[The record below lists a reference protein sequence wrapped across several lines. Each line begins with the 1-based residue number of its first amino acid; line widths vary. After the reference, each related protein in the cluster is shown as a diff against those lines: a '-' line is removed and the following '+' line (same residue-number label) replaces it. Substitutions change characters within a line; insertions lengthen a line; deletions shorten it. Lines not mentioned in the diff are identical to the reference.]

1 MTGNGIPAAA
11 DVIVVGSGSAGAV
24 VARRLVDAGA
34 QVVLLESGDA
44 DLNPAPRLP
53 DGAAGRLRGP

>member
-1 MTGNGIPAAA
+1 MAATRHAEPSVA

-34 QVVLLESGDA
+34 HVLLLESGA
-44 DLNPAPRLP
+44 VEKF
-53 DGAAGRLRGP
+53 G